1 MPVCVQKHELMPP
14 NLSYFE
20 VWGIIEENQ
29 EGKKGGDSMYCIRC
43 GSQLK
48 DGTQYCI
55 FCGAPTAAVKK
66 ERPRPIED
74 DTVSIP
80 VDFFSSR
87 MAQDGEDDFTIAI
100 PDDFVRTDTIPQA
113 EKPDDIGDMDFTR
126 MVTKEDIREAIEE
139 QMRGSMELPDE
150 AGDDDFTRMVAKEH
164 IREAM
169 QEQAKPDGAADME
182 TTRTVEKQDI
192 RAAMQEQAKH
202 DSAADMETTRT
213 VEKQDIRAAMQEQA
227 KHDGAA
233 DMETTRTVEK
243 QDIRAAMQEQAKPDS
258 AGALDYTRAVA
269 KEEIRAAMQEQ
280 QEEELPQ
287 VDVADIPDIP
297 IPSDFI
303 ADAPESF
310 TEAERQAAD
319 EDEDDAPEQL
329 MSKRGMLFVILVVVL
344 LFAIAVGACVTV
356 LRGDTAPAE
365 DTGSGSAE
373 VGFWSPAD
381 GE

>member
-213 VEKQDIRAAMQEQA
+213 VEKQDIRAAMQE
-227 KHDGAA
+227 
-233 DMETTRTVEK
+233 R
-243 QDIRAAMQEQAKPDS
+243 AKPDS

>member
-1 MPVCVQKHELMPP
+1 
-14 NLSYFE
+14 
-20 VWGIIEENQ
+20 
-29 EGKKGGDSMYCIRC
+29 
-43 GSQLK
+43 
-48 DGTQYCI
+48 
-55 FCGAPTAAVKK
+55 
-66 ERPRPIED
+66 
-74 DTVSIP
+74 
-80 VDFFSSR
+80 
-87 MAQDGEDDFTIAI
+87 
-100 PDDFVRTDTIPQA
+100 
-113 EKPDDIGDMDFTR
+113 
-126 MVTKEDIREAIEE
+126 
-139 QMRGSMELPDE
+139 
-150 AGDDDFTRMVAKEH
+150 
-164 IREAM
+164 
-169 QEQAKPDGAADME
+169 
-182 TTRTVEKQDI
+182 
-192 RAAMQEQAKH
+192 
-202 DSAADMETTRT
+202 
-213 VEKQDIRAAMQEQA
+213 
-227 KHDGAA
+227 
-233 DMETTRTVEK
+233 METTRTVEK

>member
-1 MPVCVQKHELMPP
+1 MSVCMPVCVQKHELMPP

-192 RAAMQEQAKH
+192 RAAMQEQAK
-202 DSAADMETTRT
+202 
-213 VEKQDIRAAMQEQA
+213 
-227 KHDGAA
+227 
-233 DMETTRTVEK
+233 
-243 QDIRAAMQEQAKPDS
+243 PDS

>member
-192 RAAMQEQAKH
+192 RAAMQE
-202 DSAADMETTRT
+202 R
-213 VEKQDIRAAMQEQA
+213 
-227 KHDGAA
+227 
-233 DMETTRTVEK
+233 
-243 QDIRAAMQEQAKPDS
+243 AKPDS

>member
-1 MPVCVQKHELMPP
+1 MSVCMPVCVQKHELMPP

-202 DSAADMETTRT
+202 D
-213 VEKQDIRAAMQEQA
+213 
-227 KHDGAA
+227 GAA

-243 QDIRAAMQEQAKPDS
+243 QD
-258 AGALDYTRAVA
+258 
-269 KEEIRAAMQEQ
+269 IRAAMQEQ